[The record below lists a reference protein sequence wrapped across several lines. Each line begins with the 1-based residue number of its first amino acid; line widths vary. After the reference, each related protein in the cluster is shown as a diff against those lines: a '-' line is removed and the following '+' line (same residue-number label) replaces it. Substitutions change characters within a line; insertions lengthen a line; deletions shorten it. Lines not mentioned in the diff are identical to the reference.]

1 MITLMTSITILPIHF
16 QERQY
21 LGKNHLNVII
31 LFYMIGPIKWTFGAR
46 LIAFYFSKS

>member
-21 LGKNHLNVII
+21 LGKNHLKVLI
-31 LFYMIGPIKWTFGAR
+31 LFYIIRPIKWTFGTR
-46 LIAFYFSKS
+46 LIAF